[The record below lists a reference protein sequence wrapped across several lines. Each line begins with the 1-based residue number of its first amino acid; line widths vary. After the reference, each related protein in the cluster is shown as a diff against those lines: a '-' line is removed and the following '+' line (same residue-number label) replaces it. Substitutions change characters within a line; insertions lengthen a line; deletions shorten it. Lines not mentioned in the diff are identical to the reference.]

1 LELIKNYS
9 KIDSKKSAV
18 TVGIIG
24 FPNVGK
30 SSLINSMIKKKAVG
44 VSNTPGFTRHIQR
57 IELDSQVTILDSP
70 GIFFSNENET
80 TLLLRNTIKVE
91 DVSDLE

>member
-1 LELIKNYS
+1 MSDKLINSSKALGTTKLLELIKNYS
-9 KIDSKKSAV
+9 KIDSKKTSV

-44 VSNTPGFTRHIQR
+44 VSNTPGFTRHI
-57 IELDSQVTILDSP
+57 
-70 GIFFSNENET
+70 
-80 TLLLRNTIKVE
+80 
-91 DVSDLE
+91 